1 MLLSKKNPNQWRFS
15 EHLKFLSG
23 RSSLNLNDQRIGELN
38 DAFKNNF
45 SNTLQK
51 LLNSQYQ
58 FQDGTTLQ
66 PIEEDLA
73 ITYGFRNF
81 GAHKVEDQPVVY
93 QNFNEISRRI
103 LNALFF
109 SVEKLY

>member
-1 MLLSKKNPNQWRFS
+1 MEIFRTP
-15 EHLKFLSG
+15 KFLSS
-23 RSSLNLNDQRIGELN
+23 RSSLNLNDQKIGELN
-38 DAFKNNF
+38 NSFKDNF

-51 LLNSQYQ
+51 LLSSQYQ
-58 FQDGTTLQ
+58 FQDETKLQ

-81 GAHKVEDQPVVY
+81 GAHKVEYQPVIY
-93 QNFNEISRRI
+93 QNFDEISRRI

>member
-1 MLLSKKNPNQWRFS
+1 VQ
-15 EHLKFLSG
+15 
-23 RSSLNLNDQRIGELN
+23 ELI
-38 DAFKNNF
+38 K
-45 SNTLQK
+45 LQNK
-51 LLNSQYQ
+51 

-93 QNFNEISRRI
+93 QNFDEISMRI

-109 SVEKLY
+109 SVEKLYI